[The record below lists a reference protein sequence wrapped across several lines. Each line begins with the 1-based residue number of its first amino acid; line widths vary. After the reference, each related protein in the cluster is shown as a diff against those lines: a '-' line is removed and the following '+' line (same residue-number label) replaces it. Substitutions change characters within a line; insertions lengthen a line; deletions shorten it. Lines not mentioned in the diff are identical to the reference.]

1 MESDK
6 LPAVVEYLLHP
17 SSYPHAVGEVRL
29 VQTHISYVLLAGDF
43 VYKLKKPVNFGFLDF
58 STLSRR
64 KYFCE
69 QELILNRRLC
79 PTIYLGLVSINR
91 AADSTLEL
99 EGVGEPVEYGV
110 KMVRMPEERMMGNI
124 IRTGQLTGQLI
135 DGIVET
141 LGPFYAQAA
150 SGPEIEKFGTVDA
163 VRANVMENLTQNRQY
178 IGCESL
184 SREEYDHIEKY
195 VNDCLADQDVF
206 KRRLKA
212 GRIKDCHGD
221 LHSGNICLADR
232 VYIYDCIEF
241 NHRFRYSDVASD
253 IAFLAMDLDY
263 YGLHEL
269 SDYFVHSFQSVSGDE
284 TLSEVLNF
292 YKCYRATVRGK
303 IGLLTAHEP
312 EVDDRTRAQALAQ
325 ATRYFF
331 LAQKYA
337 DLG

>member
-1 MESDK
+1 MEIDK

-17 SSYPHAVGEVRL
+17 SSYPHTVGEVRL

-43 VYKLKKPVNFGFLDF
+43 VYKLKKPVKFAFLDF
-58 STLSRR
+58 SNLSQR

-91 AADSTLEL
+91 AADGTLQMD
-99 EGVGEPVEYGV
+99 GDGEPVEYGV

-124 IRTGQLTGQLI
+124 IRRGQLTGQLI

-150 SGPEIEKFGTVDA
+150 SGPDIEKFGTVDA

-195 VNDCLADQDVF
+195 VSDCLADQEVF
-206 KRRLKA
+206 RRRLAA

-221 LHSGNICLADR
+221 LHSGNICLADQ

-284 TLSEVLNF
+284 TLPEVLNF

-312 EVDDRTRAQALAQ
+312 EVDDRTRDQALAQ